1 LEDNRRIKKSIENE
15 WKKQGGG
22 GGVGFKNLKNIILNK
37 IDTWKIFT
45 VVLYRNI
52 TIRK

>member
-1 LEDNRRIKKSIENE
+1 MTKKAIESQPQVN
-15 WKKQGGG
+15 
-22 GGVGFKNLKNIILNK
+22 GGVGTQSFVYFRSEN
-37 IDTWKIFT
+37 DTWKIFT